1 MATTTPCPARSIRTS
16 PLAWPFSI
24 VARSRRR
31 ISAAVTSRRSD
42 MFRRSVAAAAAASF
56 GGEVAHQSA
65 LVLLVA
71 LDALDQIGV
80 GGDERKI
87 EQLGVGFLLGV
98 DAFLLVTLERRRA
111 LDGVERF
118 RGPEALVED
127 IEDVD
132 VKVRV

>member
-1 MATTTPCPARSIRTS
+1 
-16 PLAWPFSI
+16 
-24 VARSRRR
+24 
-31 ISAAVTSRRSD
+31 

-98 DAFLLVTLERRRA
+98 DPFLLVTLERRRA

-118 RGPEALVED
+118 RVVFLGGDLLLRPGRGFTASTFSCT
-127 IEDVD
+127 ITGC
-132 VKVRV
+132 